1 LDLWNDEEHDLLPL
15 ADAAHA
21 IGRLRVVTEDEVRRE
36 GQDGIGRRRLRN
48 IGAGRVDL
56 IVKGEASFLGYTALL
71 EGAMGAPSVAIRGH
85 QRPSEAIRGNLRDS
99 PARGPW
105 APHQR
110 QSEVIRG
117 N

>member
-1 LDLWNDEEHDLLPL
+1 MDLWNDEEHDFLPL

-56 IVKGEASFLGYTALL
+56 IVKGEASFLGYAALL
-71 EGAMGAPSVAIRGH
+71 EGAMGAPSVAISRN
-85 QRPSEAIRGNLRDS
+85 QRPSEAIRGN
-99 PARGPW
+99 
-105 APHQR
+105 
-110 QSEVIRG
+110 
-117 N
+117 